1 MMREDRV
8 TFEIEPASS
17 FNARALD
24 IARVL
29 DRGEA
34 VAAQAHLS
42 FPDMETLLTV
52 LTPKRFAL
60 LRTLRQTGPS
70 SVRALAAAA
79 RRDYKVVHGD
89 VSTLI
94 ENGLIE
100 RQAVD
105 RVAVL
110 WDSVGAEFRLA
121 A

>member
-1 MMREDRV
+1 MMDKDRV
-8 TFEIEPASS
+8 TFEIEPSRNFQERALAV
-17 FNARALD
+17 ARALD
-24 IARVL
+24 
-29 DRGEA
+29 RGDA
-34 VAAQAHLS
+34 VQPMTHLS

-60 LRTLRQTGPS
+60 LRVLRQRGPS

-79 RRDYKVVHGD
+79 GRDYKAVHGD
-89 VSTLI
+89 VAALI
-94 ENGLIE
+94 ETGLIE

-110 WDSVGAEFRLA
+110 WDSVGGEFRLA

>member
-1 MMREDRV
+1 MMHENRV

-17 FNARALD
+17 FEARART
-24 IARVL
+24 IAGAL
-29 DRGEA
+29 DRGET
-34 VAAQAHLS
+34 VVPQAHLS
-42 FPDMETLLTV
+42 FPDMETLLIV

-60 LRTLRQTGPS
+60 LRTLRQSGPS
-70 SVRALAAAA
+70 SIRALAAAV
-79 RRDYKVVHGD
+79 RRDYKAVHND
-89 VSTLI
+89 VSALI

-110 WDSVGAEFRLA
+110 WDNVHANFRLA

>member
-1 MMREDRV
+1 MREDRV
-8 TFEIEPASS
+8 TFEIESAGS
-17 FNARALD
+17 FEARALD
-24 IARVL
+24 IARAL
-29 DRGEA
+29 DRGET
-34 VAAQAHLS
+34 VPPQAHLS
-42 FPDMETLLTV
+42 FPDMEALLRV
-52 LTPKRFAL
+52 LSPKRFAL

-70 SVRALAAAA
+70 SIRALAAAVG
-79 RRDYKVVHGD
+79 RDYKAVHND
-89 VSTLI
+89 VSALI

>member
-1 MMREDRV
+1 MRENRV
-8 TFEIEPASS
+8 TFEIESAAS
-17 FNARALD
+17 FEARALD
-24 IARVL
+24 IARAL

-34 VAAQAHLS
+34 VATQAHLS

-52 LTPKRFAL
+52 LSPKRFAL
-60 LRTLRQTGPS
+60 LRTLRQRGPS
-70 SVRALAAAA
+70 SVRALAGAAA
-79 RRDYKVVHGD
+79 RDYKAVHGD
-89 VSTLI
+89 VAVLI

-110 WDSVGAEFRLA
+110 WDSVHADFRLA

>member
-1 MMREDRV
+1 MCEDRV
-8 TFEIEPASS
+8 TFEIEPARR
-17 FNARALD
+17 FEARALD
-24 IARVL
+24 IARAL

-34 VAAQAHLS
+34 VLPQAHLS
-42 FPDMETLLTV
+42 FPDMEALLRV
-52 LTPKRFAL
+52 LSPKRFAL

-70 SVRALAAAA
+70 SIRALAATAA
-79 RRDYKVVHGD
+79 RDYKAVHND
-89 VSTLI
+89 VSALI

-110 WDSVGAEFRLA
+110 WDSVSAEFQLA

>member
-1 MMREDRV
+1 MGEDRL
-8 TFEIEPASS
+8 TFEIEPAGI
-17 FNARALD
+17 FEARALD
-24 IARVL
+24 IARSL

-42 FPDMETLLTV
+42 FPDMETLLRV
-52 LTPKRFAL
+52 LTPKRFTL

-70 SVRALAAAA
+70 SIRALAAAV
-79 RRDYKVVHGD
+79 RRDYKAVHGD
-89 VSTLI
+89 VSALV

-105 RVAVL
+105 RIAVL
-110 WDSVGAEFRLA
+110 WDSVHADFLLA